1 MKLEDKIFL
10 IQNETD
16 FTDVA
21 LEVYHFQINNC
32 TIYREFVRNLN
43 WEEPTSI
50 TEIPFLPI
58 SFFKSHQVSTVD
70 RAVERVFKSS
80 GTGGDRS
87 QHFVQ
92 SEAMYRRSF
101 REIYRRFIGNP
112 EDQVILALLPNYL
125 EQGDSSLVY
134 MVDDLIQLT
143 QNELSGFVLYDMDEL
158 IQRYTEGV
166 AAKKQVVLFGVAY
179 SLLDLCM
186 IKPNLEHAI
195 IIETGGMKGRRKE
208 LTKFELHQQLREG
221 LKCDRIASEY
231 GMTELLSQAYS
242 NANGVFDLAP
252 WMKILI
258 RETNDPF
265 NYVELNKTG
274 GVNVIDLANLYSC
287 AFIATQDL
295 GKLSNQGF
303 EIMGRFDLA
312 ELRGCNLLVQD

>member
-1 MKLEDKIFL
+1 MKLEDKIFS

-16 FTDVA
+16 FTKVA
-21 LEVYHFQINNC
+21 LEVYHFQVNNC
-32 TIYREFVRNLN
+32 SIYREFVRNLN
-43 WEEPTSI
+43 WKEPTSI

-70 RAVERVFKSS
+70 RTVERIFKSS

-92 SEAMYRRSF
+92 SEEMYKRSF

-112 EDQVILALLPNYL
+112 KDQVILALLPNYL

-134 MVDDLIQLT
+134 MVDDLIQLS
-143 QNELSGFVLYDMDEL
+143 QNELSGFVLHDMNEL
-158 IQRYTEGV
+158 IERYAEGV
-166 AAKKQVVLFGVAY
+166 ANKKQVVLFGVAY

-186 IKPNLEHAI
+186 IQPNLEHAI

-208 LTKFELHQQLREG
+208 LTKSELHQQLRDG

-242 NANGVFDLAP
+242 NANGVFELAP

-265 NYVELNKTG
+265 HYVELNKTG

-295 GKLSNQGF
+295 GKLSNRGF

-312 ELRGCNLLVQD
+312 DLRGCNLLVQD